1 MFVAKDAP
9 SWRGFNFAC
18 RLCTHCPLPVSR
30 MHMNMMAAFAE
41 AGADRLQPRDI
52 VFPSAALADPG
63 QSAALPVDLLVWS
76 LQPSGKPQP
85 EHCARVTLWPD
96 VRRSA
101 TT

>member
-1 MFVAKDAP
+1 
-9 SWRGFNFAC
+9 
-18 RLCTHCPLPVSR
+18 
-30 MHMNMMAAFAE
+30 MHMHMMAAFAE

-96 VRRSA
+96 VRRLA